1 MKILIDRFFKG
12 ENYTIGKLYINGE
25 YFCDTLE
32 DRDRGLKQSNDL
44 ELIKEVKVMHETAI
58 PTGEYKVSLNI
69 VSPKYS
75 NYSKYPWAREVHG
88 KLPRLLNVPGFEGI
102 LIHVGNIHSHTSGC
116 ILVGKN
122 SISGKVT
129 NSTEYFHKLYEKM
142 QDALKQGEDITI
154 KII

>member
-75 NYSKYPWAREVHG
+75 NYSKYP
-88 KLPRLLNVPGFEGI
+88 
-102 LIHVGNIHSHTSGC
+102 
-116 ILVGKN
+116 
-122 SISGKVT
+122 
-129 NSTEYFHKLYEKM
+129 
-142 QDALKQGEDITI
+142 
-154 KII
+154 